1 MFHLQKVR
9 FVWMDAKGHS
19 SPRRFRLYFCNQ
31 TDVGLVDQTGDF
43 ALDVKVVIT
52 RIDIEL
58 EFIGIRWHVQIKG
71 ISSLFKVYNHCGAD
85 NDLRWSVVRPEK

>member
-19 SPRRFRLYFCNQ
+19 RLGDLGF
-31 TDVGLVDQTGDF
+31 TSAIRPMSDWLIETGDF

-71 ISSLFKVYNHCGAD
+71 ISSLFKSYNHCGAD